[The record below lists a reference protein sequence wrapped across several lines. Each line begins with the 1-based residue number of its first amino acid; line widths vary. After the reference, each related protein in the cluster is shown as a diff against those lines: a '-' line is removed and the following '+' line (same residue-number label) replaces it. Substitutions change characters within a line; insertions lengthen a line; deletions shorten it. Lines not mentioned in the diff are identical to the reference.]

1 MQVTQKLSEL
11 TKSFKVLLVED
22 NQDAQKA
29 IADLMSNFFDD
40 ITLANDGAE
49 GLQKYHEGD
58 FDLIVT
64 DINMPNM
71 SGLEMIKHIREE
83 NLHIAII
90 ILTAYKDA
98 DYLLESIK
106 YTVDGYIIKP
116 INVKELHN
124 TINKTVD
131 ILHSFRKNLEYEH
144 HLEQLVEE
152 KTKALI
158 ELANRDPMTNLYNR
172 RYFNEISKT
181 LFNLAKRD
189 NQTLSL
195 LMIDLDHFKK
205 INDTYGHL
213 VGDDVLQLTAKVLMR
228 NTRECDIVIRF
239 GGEEFVILLP
249 NTTIKGALSIAEKI
263 RSAIEKEELQLGN
276 QKSIRVTASIGIA
289 TYENA
294 VDTDIDALIIKSDKA
309 LYAAKESG
317 RNCIKLQ
324 EGYQDES

>member
-1 MQVTQKLSEL
+1 MQDTQKLSEL

-40 ITLANDGAE
+40 ITLANDGAD
-49 GLQKYHEGD
+49 GLKKYHEGN
-58 FDLIVT
+58 FDLVVT
-64 DINMPNM
+64 DINMPNL
-71 SGLEMIKHIREE
+71 SGLEMIKSIREE
-83 NLHIAII
+83 NLQIAII
-90 ILTAYKDA
+90 ILTAHKDA

-131 ILHSFRKNLEYEH
+131 VLHSFRKNLEYEL

-189 NQTLSL
+189 NQELSI
-195 LMIDLDHFKK
+195 LMIDLDRFKN

-213 VGDDVLQLTAKVLMR
+213 IGDDVLQLTAKVLMQ
-228 NTRECDIVIRF
+228 NTRESDIVIRF
-239 GGEEFVILLP
+239 GGEEFVVLLP
-249 NTTIKGALSIAEKI
+249 NTTIEGALSIAEKI
-263 RSAIEKEELQLGN
+263 RSALEQEELELESQE
-276 QKSIRVTASIGIA
+276 SIRFTASIGIA

-294 VDTDIDALIIKSDKA
+294 VDADIDALILKSDKA
-309 LYAAKESG
+309 LYSAKEAG

-324 EGYQDES
+324 EGYENES